1 LASKQAVSEA
11 GLRAHE
17 IVAERELL
25 TIGSQIR
32 RASVSIPCNLAEGS
46 TRRSKKEFAHFVSIA
61 RGSCAE
67 LQTLIELCVEFGI
80 VADDAELSG
89 EIDEVARMLFGLE
102 RSVRDVRASKVQTS
116 EPEN

>member
-1 LASKQAVSEA
+1 M
-11 GLRAHE
+11 
-17 IVAERELL
+17 
-25 TIGSQIR
+25 
-32 RASVSIPCNLAEGS
+32 
-46 TRRSKKEFAHFVSIA
+46 SIA